1 MSEFPKPA
9 ELTKTIFEALALKA
23 GQPIKTIAILG
34 MLAGVYIGLGG
45 VAATVALAGADA
57 MPFGAAQIL
66 AGLVFSL
73 GLAAV
78 VIAGAELF
86 TGNTLF
92 AGPVLFGRVSAKVA
106 ARALLVAYVANLIG
120 SILLAVVVLAARFH
134 EAGDGSV
141 GAAAIELA
149 TTKAAKSFG
158 TVFASGV
165 IANILV
171 CLGVWFALAGKNV
184 TEKMVGLLLP
194 VTVFVAAGFEHSV
207 ANMYLLPYAYMID
220 ESQVG
225 VSPLTVPSIVSNISA
240 ATLGNIAGGGLI
252 GMVYGYLFEHDILRQ

>member
-1 MSEFPKPA
+1 MSAFPKPA
-9 ELTKTIFEALALKA
+9 ELTEDAFEALATKA
-23 GQPIKTIAILG
+23 GQPVKTIAVLG
-34 MLAGVYIGLGG
+34 VLAGVYIGLGG
-45 VAATVALAGADA
+45 VASTVALAGADA

-92 AGPVLFGRVSAKVA
+92 LGPVMSGRVSTKTAI
-106 ARALLVAYVANLIG
+106 RALLVAYVANLLG
-120 SILLAVVVLAARFH
+120 SVALAVLVFAARFH
-134 EAGDGSV
+134 EAGDDSV
-141 GAAAIELA
+141 GAAAIDLA
-149 TTKAAKSFG
+149 TTKAGKSFV

-171 CLGVWFALAGKNV
+171 CLGVWFALAGNSV
-184 TEKMVGLLLP
+184 TEKLTGLLLP

-207 ANMYLLPYAYMID
+207 ANMYLLPYAYLID
-220 ESQVG
+220 QSQVG
-225 VSPLTVPSIVSNISA
+225 ISTLTLSSIVSNISA
-240 ATLGNIAGGGLI
+240 ATLGNIVGGGLI
-252 GMVYGYLFEHDILRQ
+252 GVVYGYLFRRDISRS

>member
-1 MSEFPKPA
+1 
-9 ELTKTIFEALALKA
+9 
-23 GQPIKTIAILG
+23 
-34 MLAGVYIGLGG
+34 
-45 VAATVALAGADA
+45 

-92 AGPVLFGRVSAKVA
+92 LGPLMFGRVSPKVA
-106 ARALLVAYVANLIG
+106 IRALLVAYVANFIG
-120 SILLAVVVLAARFH
+120 SITLAMVVLAARLH
-134 EAGDGSV
+134 EAGDGAV
-141 GAAAIELA
+141 AASAIDVA
-149 TTKAAKSFG
+149 TTKAGKSFV

-171 CLGVWFALAGKNV
+171 CLGVWFSMAGNSLI
-184 TEKMVGLLLP
+184 EKLTGLLLP

-207 ANMYLLPYAYMID
+207 ANMYLLPYAYLI
-220 ESQVG
+220 EQSQVG
-225 VSPLTVPSIVSNISA
+225 MSTIPISSIARNILA
-240 ATLGNIAGGGLI
+240 ATLGNIVGGGLI
-252 GMVYGYLFEHDILRQ
+252 GVAYGYLFRHDIGDHSDVSDRPPHGKSIERRFDTFQGGGR

>member
-1 MSEFPKPA
+1 MSVFPKPA
-9 ELTKTIFEALALKA
+9 ELTETIFAALTTKA
-23 GQPIKTIAILG
+23 EQPVKTIAVLG
-34 MLAGVYIGLGG
+34 VLAGFYIGLGG
-45 VAATVALAGADA
+45 IASTVALAGAEV

-92 AGPVLFGRVSAKVA
+92 LGPVVFGRVSPKIAI
-106 ARALLVAYVANLIG
+106 RALLVAYVANVVGSLALALI
-120 SILLAVVVLAARFH
+120 VFAARFH
-134 EAGDGSV
+134 EAGDGAV
-141 GAAAIELA
+141 GVAAIDLA
-149 TTKAAKSFG
+149 TTKAGKSFV

-171 CLGVWFALAGKNV
+171 CLGVWFALAGNSV
-184 TEKMVGLLLP
+184 TEKLVGLILP

-207 ANMYLLPYAYMID
+207 ANMYLLPYAYLID
-220 ESQVG
+220 QSLAG
-225 VSPLTVPSIVSNISA
+225 ISTFTILSIVTNISA
-240 ATLGNIAGGGLI
+240 ATLGNIVGGGTI
-252 GMVYGYLFEHDILRQ
+252 AIIYGYCFIKRV

>member
-1 MSEFPKPA
+1 MSAFPKPA
-9 ELTKTIFEALALKA
+9 ELTETIFETLATKA

-34 MLAGVYIGLGG
+34 VLAGVYIGLGG
-45 VAATVALAGADA
+45 VAATVALAGAGA
-57 MPFGAAQIL
+57 MPFGAAQIF

-78 VIAGAELF
+78 VLAGAELF

-92 AGPVLFGRVSAKVA
+92 SGPVLCCRVSAKVA
-106 ARALLVAYVANLIG
+106 ARALVVAYVANLIG
-120 SILLAVVVLAARFH
+120 SILLAVIVFAARFH

-158 TVFASGV
+158 TVFSSGV

-184 TEKMVGLLLP
+184 TERLVGLILP
-194 VTVFVAAGFEHSV
+194 VTAFVAAGFEHSV

-225 VSPLTVPSIVSNISA
+225 VSPLTVPSIVSNIVA
-240 ATLGNIAGGGLI
+240 ATLGNIVGGGLI
-252 GMVYGYLFEHDILRQ
+252 GVVYGYLFEHDISRR

>member
-34 MLAGVYIGLGG
+34 VLAGVYIGLGG
-45 VAATVALAGADA
+45 VAATVALASADA

-92 AGPVLFGRVSAKVA
+92 LGPVVFGRVSPKIAI
-106 ARALLVAYVANLIG
+106 RALVVAYVANVIG
-120 SILLAVVVLAARFH
+120 SLALALVVFAARFH
-134 EAGDGSV
+134 EAGDSAV
-141 GAAAIELA
+141 GAAAIDLA
-149 TTKAAKSFG
+149 TTKAGKSFV
-158 TVFASGV
+158 TVLASGV

-171 CLGVWFALAGKNV
+171 CLGVWFALAANSV
-184 TEKMVGLLLP
+184 TEKLMGILLP
-194 VTVFVAAGFEHSV
+194 ITVFVAAGFEHSV

-220 ESQVG
+220 EAQVG
-225 VSPLTVPSIVSNISA
+225 VSTLTLSSIVCNISA
-240 ATLGNIAGGGLI
+240 ATIGNIAGGGLI
-252 GMVYGYLFEHDILRQ
+252 GMVYGFLFGHEISRP

>member
-1 MSEFPKPA
+1 MSTFPKPV
-9 ELTKTIFEALALKA
+9 ELTETIFEALATKA
-23 GQPIKTIAILG
+23 GQPVKHIAILG
-34 MLAGVYIGLGG
+34 VLAGIYIGLGG
-45 VAATVALAGADA
+45 VAATVALAGAAD

-92 AGPVLFGRVSAKVA
+92 AGPVLFGNVSAKVA
-106 ARALLVAYVANLIG
+106 IRALLIAYLANFIG
-120 SILLAVVVLAARFH
+120 SIALALVVYAARLH

-149 TTKAAKSFG
+149 TAKAAKNFV

-171 CLGVWFALAGKNV
+171 CLGVWFALAGENV
-184 TEKMVGLLLP
+184 TEKLMGLLLP

-207 ANMYLLPYAYMID
+207 ANMYLLPYAYLID
-220 ESQVG
+220 ERQVG
-225 VSPLTVPSIVSNISA
+225 ISTLTISSIVSNISA

-252 GMVYGYLFEHDILRQ
+252 GMVYGYLFGHKISQP